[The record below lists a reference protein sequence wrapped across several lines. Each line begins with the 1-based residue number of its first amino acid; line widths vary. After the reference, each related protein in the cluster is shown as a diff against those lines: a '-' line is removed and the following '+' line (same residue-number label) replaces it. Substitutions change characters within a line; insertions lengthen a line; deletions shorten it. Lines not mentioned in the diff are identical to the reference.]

1 MAEKTKKIGICGGT
15 FDPIH
20 LGHLSLTEQ
29 VRCNFD
35 LDKVLFIPSGNPPHK
50 KMKEVTDA
58 LQRYKMVEL
67 AIASNP
73 YFEAVALEIER
84 TGYTYT
90 IDTLKLL
97 QALYKNADFYYI
109 IGADVVMDLMTWKN
123 FEQVF
128 KLTKFISLLRPGFKR
143 TDYEE
148 RIKYLESQFGASIIS
163 FNAPLMDISSTNI
176 RKLVKEEKSIKYLV
190 QDSVMEYI
198 HANGLYRQGD

>member
-15 FDPIH
+15 FDPVH

-29 VRCNFD
+29 VRCNFE
-35 LDKVLFIPSGNPPHK
+35 LDKILFIPSGNPPHK

-58 LQRYKMVEL
+58 PLRYKMVEL

-84 TGYTYT
+84 IGYTYT

-109 IGADVVMDLMTWKN
+109 IGADVVMDLMTWKS

-128 KLTKFISLLRPGFKR
+128 KLTKFISVLRPGFQK

-148 RIKYLESQFGASIIS
+148 RINYLESQFGASITS
-163 FNAPLMDISSTNI
+163 FDAPLMDISSTNI
-176 RKLVKEEKSIKYLV
+176 RKLVEQGKSIKYLV
-190 QDSVMEYI
+190 PDSVIDYI
-198 HANGLYRQGD
+198 YKNGLYK

>member
-29 VRCNFD
+29 VRCNFG

-58 LQRYKMVEL
+58 PQRYKMVEL

-84 TGYTYT
+84 IGYTYT

-109 IGADVVMDLMTWKN
+109 IGADVVMDLVTWKN

-128 KLTKFISLLRPGFKR
+128 KLTKFISLLRPGFKK

-148 RIKYLESQFGASIIS
+148 RINYLESQFGASIIS
-163 FNAPLMDISSTNI
+163 FRAPLMDISSTNI

-198 HANGLYRQGD
+198 YANGLYKQGD